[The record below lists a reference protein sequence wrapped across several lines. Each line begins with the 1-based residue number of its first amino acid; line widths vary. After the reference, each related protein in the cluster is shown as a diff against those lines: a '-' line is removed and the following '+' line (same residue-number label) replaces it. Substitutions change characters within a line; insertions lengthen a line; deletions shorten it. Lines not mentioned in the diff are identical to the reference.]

1 MNIEKT
7 SAFLRAVNG
16 HHGAD
21 DVHHAEHVDVE
32 IGADFRV
39 GKLFDRA
46 DKDVACVVHG
56 NVDAAETFGDGGDA
70 AFDVGFVGERHGEC
84 EQVFAVADGCGELVG
99 IARGGGDAVPCGEQL
114 PNEGEPEYAGRA
126 GYEPDWGGC
135 MGIPFGV
142 GGGRGFRLPCRG
154 HPRQPEKGS
163 IRILN
168 DFRGSLK
175 SRMCFFRL
183 PFHSFK
189 KPYSYTSFVGRAFMP
204 DKSRSQCRA

>member
-21 DVHHAEHVDVE
+21 HVHHAEHVDVE

-46 DKDVACVVHG
+46 DEDVARVVHG

-114 PNEGEPEYAGRA
+114 PNEGEPEPAGCA
-126 GYEPDWGGC
+126 GYEPDLGLGWVLHRDSFRSWG
-135 MGIPFGV
+135 
-142 GGGRGFRLPCRG
+142 
-154 HPRQPEKGS
+154 
-163 IRILN
+163 
-168 DFRGSLK
+168 
-175 SRMCFFRL
+175 
-183 PFHSFK
+183 
-189 KPYSYTSFVGRAFMP
+189 
-204 DKSRSQCRA
+204 

>member
-21 DVHHAEHVDVE
+21 YVHHAEHVDVK
-32 IGADFRV
+32 IGADFGV
-39 GKLFDRA
+39 GELFNRA

-99 IARGGGDAVPCGEQL
+99 VARGGGDTMPCGEQL
-114 PNEGEPEYAGRA
+114 PNEGEPESAGRA
-126 GYEPDWGGC
+126 GYEPDWGGAW
-135 MGIPFGV
+135 GFLSGWGWV
-142 GGGRGFRLPCRG
+142 GGSGCLAEG
-154 HPRQPEKGS
+154 
-163 IRILN
+163 I
-168 DFRGSLK
+168 RGSLK
-175 SRMCFFRL
+175 RG
-183 PFHSFK
+183 
-189 KPYSYTSFVGRAFMP
+189 V
-204 DKSRSQCRA
+204 